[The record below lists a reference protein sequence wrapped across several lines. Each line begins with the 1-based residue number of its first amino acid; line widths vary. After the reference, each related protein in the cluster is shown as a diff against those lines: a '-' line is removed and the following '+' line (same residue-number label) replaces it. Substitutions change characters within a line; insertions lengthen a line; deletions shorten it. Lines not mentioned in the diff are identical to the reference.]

1 MKGDL
6 NYLTSS
12 YIIGTGYQDFP
23 FLWYNY
29 GTKIGF
35 LSHFFTGNTFKELF
49 AKVRK
54 IFDTQCSFD
63 DLISTLDGRLSGC
76 PLCPIHPEF
85 ITSFD
90 RDTPRLIFEW
100 PGLRNISRLFENGVG
115 LIRLSGCITP
125 KQADK
130 LSRVDMFRLVASG
143 LDRLHR
149 CARMGTMV
157 IGGMVMVG
165 IGFALG
171 VVGDGGS
178 PVYYSYH
185 KQCPQF
191 SEGVYGPTGPA
202 PNST

>member
-1 MKGDL
+1 
-6 NYLTSS
+6 
-12 YIIGTGYQDFP
+12 
-23 FLWYNY
+23 
-29 GTKIGF
+29 
-35 LSHFFTGNTFKELF
+35 
-49 AKVRK
+49 
-54 IFDTQCSFD
+54 
-63 DLISTLDGRLSGC
+63 
-76 PLCPIHPEF
+76 
-85 ITSFD
+85 
-90 RDTPRLIFEW
+90 
-100 PGLRNISRLFENGVG
+100 
-115 LIRLSGCITP
+115 
-125 KQADK
+125 
-130 LSRVDMFRLVASG
+130 MFRLVASG

-149 CARMGTMV
+149 CARMGAMV

>member
-1 MKGDL
+1 MEQKSVF
-6 NYLTSS
+6 YP
-12 YIIGTGYQDFP
+12 I
-23 FLWYNY
+23 FLY
-29 GTKIGF
+29 GNI
-35 LSHFFTGNTFKELF
+35 FKELF

-54 IFDTQCSFD
+54 IFETQGSFD
-63 DLISTLDGRLSGC
+63 DLISTLDRRLSGC

-90 RDTPRLIFEW
+90 RDKPRLIFEW
-100 PGLRNISRLFENGVG
+100 PDVRKDLRIFENGVG

-125 KQADK
+125 KKADK
-130 LSRVDMFRLVASG
+130 LSRVDVVRRVASG

-149 CARMGTMV
+149 VC
-157 IGGMVMVG
+157 IGGDGVHRWDGYLGGM
-165 IGFALG
+165 GFALWGCWGWGEG
-171 VVGDGGS
+171 VH
-178 PVYYSYH
+178 YSYH

>member
-1 MKGDL
+1 ML
-6 NYLTSS
+6 FHL
-12 YIIGTGYQDFP
+12 
-23 FLWYNY
+23 FLYNRY
-29 GTKIGF
+29 W
-35 LSHFFTGNTFKELF
+35 LSEFSIFVVQLWNKNRFFIPFFTGNTFKELF

-85 ITSFD
+85 ITSFN

-100 PGLRNISRLFENGVG
+100 PGLRKDLRIFENGVEV
-115 LIRLSGCITP
+115 IRLSGCITP

-149 CARMGTMV
+149 CARMGAMV

-165 IGFALG
+165 IRDWGLCTRWEG
-171 VVGDGGS
+171 WGKVGLFDY
-178 PVYYSYH
+178 P
-185 KQCPQF
+185 
-191 SEGVYGPTGPA
+191 
-202 PNST
+202 